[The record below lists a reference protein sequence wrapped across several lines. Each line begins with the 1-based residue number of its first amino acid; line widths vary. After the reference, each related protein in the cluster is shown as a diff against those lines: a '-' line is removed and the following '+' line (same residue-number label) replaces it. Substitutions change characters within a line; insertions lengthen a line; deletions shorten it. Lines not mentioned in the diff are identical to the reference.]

1 MEMSLKKIES
11 GLYLVVDPSMDQ
23 AMLFHKLQQVLEQK
37 IAAVQIWDHW
47 DKKSNRE
54 FVIEKICEQC
64 HAHHVPVMIN
74 NDWQLLN
81 EFYLDGVHF
90 DEIPNNLEEIKKNLG
105 REFIAGITCNNDLSV
120 VEWATQ
126 HKLNYISFCSVFPSS
141 TSNSCDLVS
150 FDTIRKARQI
160 TSLPIFLAGG
170 IHLDNMNKLK
180 ELDFDGIAVISG
192 IMNQDEPAQATI
204 KYLAQLNNTQ

>member
-1 MEMSLKKIES
+1 MSLKKIES

-23 AMLFHKLQQVLEQK
+23 RMLFHKLQQIREQK

-47 DKKSNRE
+47 LKPADKE
-54 FVIEKICEQC
+54 FVIEKICELC

-74 NDWQLLN
+74 NDWQLLD

-90 DEIPNNLEEIKKNLG
+90 DETPGNLEEIKNNLG
-105 REFIAGITCNNDLSV
+105 REFIAGITCNNDLTV

-126 HKLNYISFCSVFPSS
+126 HKFDYISFCSVFPSS

-170 IHLDNMNKLK
+170 ISLDNMSKLK
-180 ELDFDGIAVISG
+180 ELDFDGVAVISG
-192 IMNQDEPAQATI
+192 IMNQDEPALATK
-204 KYLAQLNNTQ
+204 KYLALLNHTL